1 MGLSTS
7 TGENNM
13 KQSIKNNI
21 IGTLIV
27 GVVIMAGPLLMAI
40 ICHVLEV

>member
-1 MGLSTS
+1 
-7 TGENNM
+7 M

>member
-1 MGLSTS
+1 MT
-7 TGENNM
+7 
-13 KQSIKNNI
+13 QSIKNNI

-40 ICHVLEV
+40 LCHVLEV